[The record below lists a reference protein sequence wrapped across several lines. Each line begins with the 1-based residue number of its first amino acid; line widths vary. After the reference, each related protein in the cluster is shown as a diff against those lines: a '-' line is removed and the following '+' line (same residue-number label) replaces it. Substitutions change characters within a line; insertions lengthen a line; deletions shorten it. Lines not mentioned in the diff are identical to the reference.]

1 MRIALAE
8 LEFDIKGSGNKATF
22 HPTYLKADERN
33 KVHAF
38 VQFLEQN
45 LSKKKSDID
54 FEALDDLF
62 PSYKIVRSLQVS
74 CLRYYS
80 FLSLTYKDVFQEPKS
95 EGKKPT
101 DITSFIKEK
110 TSTSLSIINMDVTQF
125 RELVYNRI
133 NSECNGFVSTPEREQ
148 IIDTLEKEIGIPN
161 NSLETLLYLDLDS
174 EKVLTKTEEIDAV
187 NLIRYHNYDVVETAL
202 SFSIDLQLRLKSLP
216 GYLAKKLVYLS
227 KKNYVF
233 SDIVLEDDGYRITI
247 LPPLEMFREKGGWG
261 RNMAN
266 VATYILRVLLREEIP
281 FQLNAIVE
289 PRKRK
294 ALFHLDSKNLPLLPT
309 FRSKEENMVFRP
321 AIDSK
326 VEDQFLKSWR
336 NYHGWKAVPEPEAII
351 VGKKMYVPDFILK
364 RGDKVIYLE
373 IVGFYTSKYIQKK
386 KNQMVELKK
395 IGVPII
401 YLIDENIQ
409 PNFVDLRG
417 IEMLTYSG
425 TKIPNQD
432 LVRLLEREYS
442 DFEDRLPKFKK
453 TFSQICQTIAEEKS
467 FLTLQRLN
475 EELQTYSDNETTKF
489 MESEDAIGILKNH
502 KVILLPSFGLISNS
516 IVQTVEE
523 FMTKAK
529 KIPLSTLKEQFPNY
543 KDALI
548 AICQNIGCSVKWKSI
563 DEVEIV
569 L

>member
-22 HPTYLKADERN
+22 HPTYLKIEERN
-33 KVHAF
+33 KVQAF
-38 VQFLEQN
+38 LQFLDQN
-45 LSKKKSDID
+45 LSKKKSDIN
-54 FEALDDLF
+54 FETLEDLF

-80 FLSLTYKDVFQEPKS
+80 FLSLTFKDIFQEPKP
-95 EGKKPT
+95 ERKKST

-110 TSTSLSIINMDVTQF
+110 SSTSLSIINMDATQF
-125 RELVYNRI
+125 RELVYDHI
-133 NSECNGFVSTPEREQ
+133 NSKGDGFVSIAEREKT
-148 IIDTLEKEIGIPN
+148 IVALENEIGIPN

-174 EKVLTKTEEIDAV
+174 EKVLTKTEKVDPV
-187 NLIRYHNYDVVETAL
+187 HLIRYHNYDIIETTL

-216 GYLAKKLVYLS
+216 GYLAKKLVYFS

-247 LPPLEMFREKGGWG
+247 QPPLEMFREKGGWG
-261 RNMAN
+261 RNIAN

-289 PRKRK
+289 PRNRK
-294 ALFHLDSKNLPLLPT
+294 ALFLLDSKDLPSLPT
-309 FRSKEENMVFRP
+309 FRSKEEDLVFRP

-336 NYHGWKAVPEPEAII
+336 NYHGWKAVPEPEALI
-351 VGKKMYVPDFILK
+351 VGKKMYVPDFILE
-364 RGDKVIYLE
+364 RGEKVIYLE

-386 KNQMVELKK
+386 KSQMSELKK

-409 PNFVDLRG
+409 SNFVDLRG
-417 IEMLTYSG
+417 IQILTYSG

-432 LVRLLEREYS
+432 LVRLLEKEYS
-442 DFEDRLPKFKK
+442 DFEERLPKFRE
-453 TFSQICQTIAEEKS
+453 TFDHICQKIAEEKIL
-467 FLTLQRLN
+467 LTLQHLN
-475 EELQTYSDNETTKF
+475 EELQTYSDTEATKF
-489 MESEDAIGILKNH
+489 MGSEDAIRTLKNH
-502 KVILLPSFGLISNS
+502 KIILLPSFGLVSDS
-516 IVQTVEE
+516 IVKTVEE
-523 FMTKAK
+523 HMLKVK
-529 KIPLSTLKEQFPNY
+529 KILLTSLKELFPEY

-548 AICQNIGCSVKWKSI
+548 AICQSLGYSVKWRSI